1 MSNDFEDM
9 LRVLKMNQEKSNRL
23 LKDSS
28 AKSQR
33 LQADAN
39 IEESLDILQKLGR
52 QEPEMADTMVSH
64 TQQPKTQLK
73 PKKWDEIV
81 SEANELHPEQISI
94 HDVLTD
100 SEIHDAL
107 SRLDEIESEFAEKTS
122 IRNKTDLSFLAVAT
136 ALQTVKTVVFPMV
149 AKKAGYGDSFNPH
162 TRMAHNDKSIEDELK
177 RKKRNFASSHGDHNG
192 DWQNC
197 LFQTPPFDIT
207 RGSAALGINMEGRY
221 HRIHTFGHD
230 PVLGWLFGT
239 ANILTDTITISQ
251 QKLDVKTFVV
261 TRGPMQITG
270 QRVLEPTMF
279 SEALDVARADK
290 LNLPAA
296 VFAEGLHLK
305 SDEYTKVGLPVPL
318 LESFN
323 PEFAGE
329 LYKKNYDALCA
340 ARDIKIVGTSAAV
353 SAFINMLISLVHGM
367 FRPKNSERRLYEVRT
382 RKILLISNSIATSS
396 NLIETAVTKNLKNVD
411 IGGLLVTIT
420 RLFSD
425 VTFMAKVKEEFINQ
439 ELDSDLQVELNRI
452 ELLQQRL

>member
-1 MSNDFEDM
+1 
-9 LRVLKMNQEKSNRL
+9 
-23 LKDSS
+23 
-28 AKSQR
+28 
-33 LQADAN
+33 
-39 IEESLDILQKLGR
+39 
-52 QEPEMADTMVSH
+52 MVSH

-149 AKKAGYGDSFNPH
+149 AKKAGYGDSFNPN

-192 DWQNC
+192 DWQNY

-221 HRIHTFGHD
+221 HRIHTVGHD

-353 SAFINMLISLVHGM
+353 SAFINMLISLVQGM

-439 ELDSDLQVELNRI
+439 GLDSDLQVELNRI